1 MDTVMVIIPPLIT
14 NFLGQGTFYDHN
26 NMLKPINFKKIKHL
40 LPLLIGGFFIMISW
54 HHALGPAMS
63 CASWCLWP
71 RKFVSWQLGSK
82 KRRRGVV
89 PVASCRVYLM
99 SNDQKTLLLVNK
111 PLTKGTVE
119 ILTMSPF

>member
-1 MDTVMVIIPPLIT
+1 
-14 NFLGQGTFYDHN
+14 
-26 NMLKPINFKKIKHL
+26 
-40 LPLLIGGFFIMISW
+40 MISW

-71 RKFVSWQLGSK
+71 RKLVSWQLGSR
-82 KRRRGVV
+82 KRGRGMV

-119 ILTMSPF
+119 ILTMAPFSEYLDLAVLYF